1 MILVNSC
8 RKPTNGLD
16 TWTNGD
22 GSYSK
27 LLKQLLELY
36 LTTLESL
43 HCFYKTN
50 RIEAE
55 LQDNTKNA
63 IIQDIVALLENS
75 CTECKQGA
83 LRPVNKHFLSY
94 VIDGE
99 GNGRDADDQV
109 DKDRDEDV
117 QVGKEGN
124 SFTVR
129 DEYVQ
134 VDKKGDSF
142 TARDEY
148 VQVDKEGDSL
158 TVRDDSFTVRDEYVQ
173 VDKEGD
179 SFTVRDE
186 DVQVDEEGDGL
197 TARDED
203 VQVDEEGD
211 GLTVRDEYVQVDKEG
226 DGFTVRDEYVQVDE
240 EGDGLTARD
249 EDVQVDEEGNGLT
262 ARDEEGDGL
271 TARDE
276 YVQVDEE
283 GDSFTVRDEDVQVD
297 EEGDSFTVRDEDVQ
311 VDEEGNGLTARDE
324 DVQVDE
330 EGDGLTARDEDV
342 QVDKE
347 GNSFTVRDEDVQV
360 DDSFTVCDEYVQ
372 VDEEGDG
379 LTARDED
386 VQVDEE
392 GDGLTA
398 RDEDDQVDEE
408 GDGLAARDED
418 NQVDKEADGLTTCD
432 ENIQVNKEGNDR
444 DEDDIDVQVD
454 KEGDGLTARGEGIQ
468 VGDDDDVQADI
479 EDTNCYQSANN
490 GSTQSNGSDMQSVK
504 VVMTESTIPPSFV
517 PCTISPDDKE
527 STHFS
532 RSKSLAK
539 QRVTEPAVPTP
550 ESSFQYGISKETN
563 SRSVSN
569 RQSLILCV
577 VMGLIGLGLLI
588 LIHTVFSSQALSNRT
603 NSTNTREVFFT
614 NTSEVFFTNTSE
626 VFFTNTSEVF
636 FTNTRDV
643 SFLSGFISFL
653 SGNFFKKCGCRYTN
667 STHSYNICFLDD
679 EPKHTKMPPLQVR
692 SYSQEICPVE
702 APDKLICTADDHTLK
717 HLYQALV
724 CNALNATELMN
735 SSRRLTEMP
744 PLQVRSYSQETCPV
758 EAPDDLICTADD
770 YTLKHLYQA
779 LVCNA
784 LNATEL
790 MNSSRRLT
798 ADRLVVTNFVVQT
811 SLVSSANVSSAN
823 VSSAFLQ
830 ATEMPYF
837 RADWS
842 FKDAATTK
850 QLGQT
855 LSLLPPL
862 TRKRKRSNSANDKSA
877 SKKKSESCTCMGGKR
892 RTRMCFFI
900 TVENLERRTE
910 TYSKKRCNWLP
921 SVCKLPVF
929 PIVFVCFFSC
939 ISRSSADQGPH
950 KELDETCNSLFY
962 ILVVLVHLTL
972 VAVTL
977 LTVMLVVWKLHAAKS
992 KPSPFQRHNCSGATN
1007 IMSGNMDDSVSCQ
1020 PLGNDSPLSKPQ
1032 HKTVCTESAG
1042 REHTLSSED
1051 SVSLF
1056 ENSSVKEHPPMILA
1070 ETEPPD
1076 LPQRNP
1082 NTPFFEHSDDPPYT
1096 PDPSQTS
1103 EDDDQS
1109 GSAPNPISGHSSDYP
1124 EADQQQSTITTP
1136 KASNADLDSTSH
1148 LSPKV
1153 SPPPRKSSVVNPEEP
1168 NSSEFETSDHFK
1180 PPRNRNFTNG
1190 IVTLPFSN
1198 PIHPTVA
1205 VPIPKVQQRVHN
1217 SEPHAHGDI
1226 QATTTGNDPKPP
1238 LLKSD
1243 FKQQKSDTFLK
1254 PPPPEVD
1261 TKKHNKGTTKLSCKQ
1276 CGEDVVGGSDC
1287 VNSHKQAFVK
1297 SNDVQGSE
1305 ENSHAARI
1313 DVPVSLTQADNCKHP
1328 PDSAFVRNNGRSAE
1342 NTQPTTLANPPIA
1355 YNGLTTSEPGET
1367 ISKQCVDPPLT
1378 RKDALEGGG
1387 AQAETSGHT
1396 PPVSKPDRLDHSVKL
1411 SANDDCGNVLSPL
1424 QTVALLDTE
1433 QELDHPPLQYVPG
1446 VGLAEAN
1453 TPQTTVA
1460 SELQTLNNTASPET
1474 DLSNEVAPTVTHPTS
1489 QLVLQSPSSCSQALM
1504 PPLSHSPQPN
1514 ILPTNNLAD
1523 DRPPR
1528 VARPSCI
1535 LVQHTPSVSIVPPP
1549 CAIIRILTAL
1559 IHNCSAQAG
1568 PLYLPAH
1575 ASRTLMTSLSHLLHP
1590 NILPAAN
1597 DRPRSQNNPG
1607 CILAT
1612 DSRSISIVPPLCAII
1627 RILIALI
1634 HNCSAQAGPLYLLP
1648 HASHLP
1654 ISIKETHI
1662 ANSTKLLVRRRSYS
1676 CRQTLYRRERVVDGG
1691 GVSSNCVAK
1700 PIPTEETDIA
1710 NPTKLLVRRRSYS
1723 GPQVLYRRERVVDGG
1738 GVSSNYVATG
1748 CASISM
1754 HGTLLVCEETDQ
1766 SHGQIIVAVGN
1777 DEVTLCEPLHGANGQ
1792 AHFSQNVHTHVHSH
1806 SIVGVSHNIGGNF
1819 SSFNTLREQ
1828 QLGEVE
1834 LAPPPSAEVEGNEH
1848 PPPED
1853 SNVVMSKLQT
1863 KCA

>member
-1 MILVNSC
+1 MC
-8 RKPTNGLD
+8 RKTNINVLD
-16 TWTNGD
+16 TE
-22 GSYSK
+22 
-27 LLKQLLELY
+27 LLNQLAELNIEC
-36 LTTLESL
+36 LPF
-43 HCFYKTN
+43 FYKFDRT
-50 RIEAE
+50 EVQ
-55 LQDNTKNA
+55 LQDTENLINA
-63 IIQDIVALLENS
+63 LILQDIDLALLES
-75 CTECKQGA
+75 TDCKQGDDII
-83 LRPVNKHFLSY
+83 LRPVNKHVY
-94 VIDGE
+94 GNVEDRE
-99 GNGRDADDQV
+99 GNGRTASARGHDDPIAEESDGHSACGHDNPIDEEGNACDCEDPIDEESDGHSTCSHDDPIDKESDAHSARGHGDPIVEESDGHSACDEESDAHSACGHDDPI
-109 DKDRDEDV
+109 DKESDAHSARGHGDPIVEESDGHSACDEESDAHSACGHDDPIDKESDAHSARGHGDPIV
-117 QVGKEGN
+117 EESDGHSACDEESDAHSACGHDDPIDKEGN
-124 SFTVR
+124 GNSACGR
-129 DEYVQ
+129 DDPIDE
-134 VDKKGDSF
+134 KGDGNSVCGHDNPID
-142 TARDEY
+142 DEESDGHS
-148 VQVDKEGDSL
+148 VCGHDEPIDKESNSHSACGHNDPI
-158 TVRDDSFTVRDEYVQ
+158 
-173 VDKEGD
+173 
-179 SFTVRDE
+179 
-186 DVQVDEEGDGL
+186 
-197 TARDED
+197 
-203 VQVDEEGD
+203 
-211 GLTVRDEYVQVDKEG
+211 DKEG
-226 DGFTVRDEYVQVDE
+226 DGHSACGHSAYGHDDPIDE
-240 EGDGLTARD
+240 ESDGHDR
-249 EDVQVDEEGNGLT
+249 EGPPSSVLST
-262 ARDEEGDGL
+262 ISLAD
-271 TARDE
+271 
-276 YVQVDEE
+276 
-283 GDSFTVRDEDVQVD
+283 
-297 EEGDSFTVRDEDVQ
+297 
-311 VDEEGNGLTARDE
+311 
-324 DVQVDE
+324 
-330 EGDGLTARDEDV
+330 
-342 QVDKE
+342 DK
-347 GNSFTVRDEDVQV
+347 
-360 DDSFTVCDEYVQ
+360 
-372 VDEEGDG
+372 
-379 LTARDED
+379 
-386 VQVDEE
+386 
-392 GDGLTA
+392 
-398 RDEDDQVDEE
+398 
-408 GDGLAARDED
+408 
-418 NQVDKEADGLTTCD
+418 
-432 ENIQVNKEGNDR
+432 
-444 DEDDIDVQVD
+444 
-454 KEGDGLTARGEGIQ
+454 
-468 VGDDDDVQADI
+468 
-479 EDTNCYQSANN
+479 
-490 GSTQSNGSDMQSVK
+490 DMTHF
-504 VVMTESTIPPSFV
+504 TESKPLAQ
-517 PCTISPDDKE
+517 
-527 STHFS
+527 
-532 RSKSLAK
+532 RSMP
-539 QRVTEPAVPTP
+539 EPAKKLVPTP
-550 ESSFQYGISKETN
+550 ESSFQYGITN
-563 SRSVSN
+563 HRQKLFLWIVSV
-569 RQSLILCV
+569 LC
-577 VMGLIGLGLLI
+577 MGLIGLGLLI
-588 LIHTVFSSQALSNRT
+588 LINTVLSSQALSNRT
-603 NSTNTREVFFT
+603 NSTHTREVFFTNTSEIFSTNTREVFFT
-614 NTSEVFFTNTSE
+614 NTSEVFFTNTRE
-626 VFFTNTSEVF
+626 VGF
-636 FTNTRDV
+636 V

-653 SGNFFKKCGCRYTN
+653 SGNFSKKCGCRYTN

-679 EPKHTKMPPLQVR
+679 EPKHTKIPPLQVQ
-692 SYSQEICPVE
+692 SYAPETCPIE
-702 APDKLICTADDHTLK
+702 APDELICTADEHTLK

-724 CNALNATELMN
+724 CNALNATE
-735 SSRRLTEMP
+735 P
-744 PLQVRSYSQETCPV
+744 
-758 EAPDDLICTADD
+758 
-770 YTLKHLYQA
+770 
-779 LVCNA
+779 
-784 LNATEL
+784 

-811 SLVSSANVSSAN
+811 SLVMAAN

-862 TRKRKRSNSANDKSA
+862 TRKRKRSNSAKDKSA

-892 RTRMCFFI
+892 RTGMCFFI

-1056 ENSSVKEHPPMILA
+1056 ENSSVKEHSPMILA

-1124 EADQQQSTITTP
+1124 EADQQQSTINTP
-1136 KASNADLDSTSH
+1136 KASNDLDSTSH

-1190 IVTLPFSN
+1190 IVTLPFSH

-1217 SEPHAHGDI
+1217 AGPHAHGDI

-1238 LLKSD
+1238 LLKFE

-1328 PDSAFVRNNGRSAE
+1328 PDSAFVRNNGRSAK

-1355 YNGLTTSEPGET
+1355 YNGLTTSEPSGET

-1387 AQAETSGHT
+1387 AQAETSEHT
-1396 PPVSKPDRLDHSVKL
+1396 PPVSKPDRLDHSVKS

-1523 DRPPR
+1523 DRPLR

-1559 IHNCSAQAG
+1559 IHNCSAQAR

-1590 NILPAAN
+1590 NIFLPAN
-1597 DRPRSQNNPG
+1597 NRPRSQNNPG
-1607 CILAT
+1607 CILIQQAT
-1612 DSRSISIVPPLCAII
+1612 DSRSISIVPPPCAII

-1634 HNCSAQAGPLYLLP
+1634 HNCFAQAGPLYLPP

-1654 ISIKETHI
+1654 ISIEETHI

-1676 CRQTLYRRERVVDGG
+1676 CRQTLYRRERVVDRS

-1777 DEVTLCEPLHGANGQ
+1777 DEVTLCEPLHGANEQ
-1792 AHFSQNVHTHVHSH
+1792 AQFSQNVHTHVHSH
-1806 SIVGVSHNIGGNF
+1806 SIFGVSHNIGGNF
-1819 SSFNTLREQ
+1819 SSFNTLTEQQ